1 MATTRRTPGYWVQR
15 LATVFPAVLVAVVL
29 AGPWPVRQA
38 LAAATPSDLFTVADI
53 PVDATAN
60 SALAA
65 REAARIDGQR
75 RAFGVLIERLTLAA
89 DRGRVPRLSDQQLT
103 ELVRDFEV
111 ANERSSAVRYLA
123 AYSFR
128 FRADDVRRLLR
139 DAGVPFAETVSKP
152 VVVLAV
158 LRQGESALLW
168 DDPNPWRSA
177 WADRQ
182 GTAGL
187 VPFIVPLG
195 DAADVATIGAEQAL
209 AAEPRAL
216 AAIAAHYD
224 GDDMLIAAAT
234 QLSSGELKTTLRRV
248 SASATSEIAGAVFQ
262 KNPGESDA
270 DFMGRAVTASAAAVQ
285 EAWRRGNVLT
295 PGKEE
300 VLTAEV
306 PIAAIADW
314 VIVRERLT
322 GVPAV
327 KRSDLVMLGK
337 QAARVEIHYLG
348 DQTRLRTALEQRDL
362 VLGGNEG
369 AWSLR
374 PRPGSVP
381 PR

>member
-1 MATTRRTPGYWVQR
+1 MATTRRTPGWVQR
-15 LATVFPAVLVAVVL
+15 LATKFPAVLVAVFL
-29 AGPWPVRQA
+29 ARLWLVGQA
-38 LAAATPSDLFTVADI
+38 LAAATPGDIFTIADI

-60 SALAA
+60 SAFAA
-65 REAARIDGQR
+65 REAARVDGQR

-89 DRGRVPRLSDQQLT
+89 DRGRVPRVSDQQLT

-123 AYSFR
+123 AYTFR
-128 FRADDVRRLLR
+128 FRAEDVRRLLR

-152 VVVLAV
+152 VIVLAV
-158 LRQGESALLW
+158 LRQGESASLW

-182 GTAGL
+182 GAAGL

-195 DAADVATIGAEQAL
+195 DAADVAAIGAEQAL
-209 AAEPRAL
+209 AAEPRPL
-216 AAIAAHYD
+216 AAIAGHYD
-224 GDDMLIAAAT
+224 GNDVLIAAAT
-234 QLSSGELKTTLRRV
+234 QVSSGELKTTLRRV
-248 SASATSEIAGAVFQ
+248 SAGGTGEIAGATFQ
-262 KNPGESDA
+262 KNPGESEA

-285 EAWRRGNVLT
+285 EAWRRGNVLD

-300 VLTAEV
+300 VLTADV
-306 PIAAIADW
+306 PLAGIADW
-314 VIVRERLT
+314 VVIRERLT

-327 KRSDLVMLGK
+327 KRSDLVTLGK

-348 DQTRLRTALEQRDL
+348 DPTRLRTALEQRDL
-362 VLGGNEG
+362 VLGGSDG
-369 AWSLR
+369 TWSLR
-374 PRPGSVP
+374 PRPGSIP

>member
-1 MATTRRTPGYWVQR
+1 MA
-15 LATVFPAVLVAVVL
+15 
-29 AGPWPVRQA
+29 QA
-38 LAAATPSDLFTVADI
+38 YAAAIAGDIFTVADI

-123 AYSFR
+123 AYTFR

-182 GTAGL
+182 GAAGL

-195 DAADVATIGAEQAL
+195 DAADVAAIGAEQAL
-209 AAEPRAL
+209 AAEPRPL
-216 AAIAAHYD
+216 AAIAGHYD
-224 GDDMLIAAAT
+224 GNDVLIATAT
-234 QLSSGELKTTLRRV
+234 QVSSGELRTTLRRV
-248 SASATSEIAGAVFQ
+248 SAGGTSEIAGATFQ
-262 KNPGESDA
+262 KNPGESEA
-270 DFMGRAVTASAAAVQ
+270 DFTGRAVTASAAAVQ
-285 EAWRRGNVLT
+285 EAWRRGNVLDA
-295 PGKEE
+295 GKEE
-300 VLTAEV
+300 VLTADV
-306 PIAAIADW
+306 PLAGI
-314 VIVRERLT
+314 
-322 GVPAV
+322 GPAV
-327 KRSDLVMLGK
+327 KRSDLVTLGK

-348 DQTRLRTALEQRDL
+348 DPTRLRTALEQRDL
-362 VLGGNEG
+362 VLGGSDG
-369 AWSLR
+369 TWSLR
-374 PRPGSVP
+374 PRPGSIP